1 MTLLYE
7 KNKKNIY
14 KWRQNHKDTYNTKN
28 KKYMDRYTN
37 WKKIQQEFLNILL
50 E

>member
-14 KWRQNHKDTYNTKN
+14 KWRKNHKTEYNEKN
-28 KKYMDRYTN
+28 KKYMDKYVT
-37 WKKIQQEFLNILL
+37 WKKIQKQFLNILL